1 MKKIIASLF
10 TAALLGGA
18 ANAAAAY
25 AAETTPAGIDNL
37 SLTEQ
42 NVSASSEG
50 QLYTTK
56 DVESELRLRAE
67 ATTEAEIVGNI
78 PVGALFSVT
87 DISGDWAEAE
97 YGSSK
102 GYVSVKYIRKIT
114 DADSGITI
122 KDAAS
127 PEWFIPVNAGWD
139 FKGSVSSKLVLKRVW
154 GGVYKRDGKT
164 EVLTAST
171 SPESDQFDT
180 AGFLNK
186 NVDISKVGKGNYT
199 YKLFA
204 EDAAGKVAELVSSD
218 FTKLGDAA
226 DYPSENTGDLNKDGK
241 FTSADADM
249 LQRYLIG
256 DQKLNTAQFIASD
269 MDHDMQVNAFDLVL
283 LRQNILAS
291 PDAPSVDPTDGW
303 STDQAGTY
311 TTKNVNT
318 ELNIRKSAS
327 ISDGTVGSIPAGAKF
342 TVSRTSKDWAYAEY
356 NGMKGY
362 VSVAYIQK
370 YTEPKTDPEIIW
382 STADA
387 GIYVKKNLTGDINVR
402 ESASTDSKVIGAIPG
417 GAKFRVTKTS
427 KDWVYVDYKDLQGYV
442 PMANVQ
448 KYVEPVVD
456 PGNGWSTA
464 DAGTY
469 TTKNVQNYLNIRES
483 DNVSAKVLGTIP
495 ANAKFTVTKTSSGWA
510 YAEYNNV
517 KGYVSKDYIQKY
529 TEPEIVWSTADAGI
543 YVKKNLTGDIN
554 VRESASADS
563 KILGAIPGGAK
574 FRVTKTSKDW
584 VYVDYKDLQ
593 GYVPMA
599 NVQKYV
605 EPVVDPYKDWSTAE
619 AGTYTTKNVN
629 DYLNIRES
637 DNVSS
642 KVLGTIP
649 ANAKFTVTKTSSS
662 WAYAEYNGVKGCV
675 SKAYIQKYTEP
686 AIVWSTAEA
695 GTYITNGVNDDLNIR
710 EAASTASKIIGSIP
724 ANAKFTVTKTSK
736 DWAYAEYNSV
746 KGYVSTEFIKKYTEP
761 EILWSTADA
770 GIYVKKNLN
779 GDINVRES
787 ANANSKVI
795 GAIPGGA
802 KFRVTKTS
810 KDWVY
815 VDYKD
820 LQGYVPMANV
830 QKYVEPVV
838 DPYKDWSTAEAGT
851 YTTKGVNDD
860 LNIRESASTAS
871 KIIGSIPANAKFTVT
886 KTNSDWAY
894 AEYNGVKGCVSKT
907 YIQKYTA
914 PETGWSTADAGI
926 YIKKNLSGDINVR
939 ESASADSKI
948 IGAIP
953 GGAKFRVTKTSK
965 DWVYVD
971 YKDLQG
977 YVPMANV
984 QKYVELE
991 EGWTAIT
998 AGTYTTYNVT
1008 DGLNFRA
1015 AANINSEIIGTIPA
1029 GATFNVIKTSK
1040 DWAYAEYIGTKGYVS
1055 TSYIKM
1061 IDPSSD
1067 VSVHLNVMEYN
1078 QHPSYP
1084 TGCESAALYMLLKY
1098 YDVNVTMEQI
1108 VQALPKGPLPYYSS
1122 GTLYGANPETEFVGD
1137 PHSSYSYGVF
1147 NEPLAKTAAKFK
1159 SGVKT
1164 KKDSSIDEIIAL
1176 LKTGKPVVA
1185 WYTTTPGKDIY
1196 YNDSW
1201 YDYKTGKL
1209 IRWPAGEHA
1218 VVVCGFNIASK
1229 TLTYRDPNTGGSRT
1243 VSFGTFES
1251 VFKELGSRILYY

>member
-226 DYPSENTGDLNKDGK
+226 DYPSENPGDLNKDGK

-370 YTEPKTDPEIIW
+370 YTEPQKDPEIIW

-402 ESASTDSKVIGAIPG
+402 ESASNDSKVIGAIPG

-605 EPVVDPYKDWSTAE
+605 EPVVDPGNGWSTAD
-619 AGTYTTKNVN
+619 AGTYTTKNVQN
-629 DYLNIRES
+629 YLNIRES
-637 DNVSS
+637 DNVSA

-686 AIVWSTAEA
+686 AIVWSTADA

-761 EILWSTADA
+761 EIVWSTADA

-787 ANANSKVI
+787 ANANSKV
-795 GAIPGGA
+795 
-802 KFRVTKTS
+802 
-810 KDWVY
+810 
-815 VDYKD
+815 
-820 LQGYVPMANV
+820 
-830 QKYVEPVV
+830 
-838 DPYKDWSTAEAGT
+838 
-851 YTTKGVNDD
+851 
-860 LNIRESASTAS
+860 
-871 KIIGSIPANAKFTVT
+871 
-886 KTNSDWAY
+886 
-894 AEYNGVKGCVSKT
+894 
-907 YIQKYTA
+907 
-914 PETGWSTADAGI
+914 
-926 YIKKNLSGDINVR
+926 
-939 ESASADSKI
+939 

-1061 IDPSSD
+1061 IDSSND

-1078 QHPSYP
+1078 QNPSYP

-1218 VVVCGFNIASK
+1218 VVVCGFNIASR

-1243 VSFGTFES
+1243 VSFGTFEG

>member
-114 DADSGITI
+114 EADSGITI

-269 MDHDMQVNAFDLVL
+269 MDHDMKVNAFDLVL

-370 YTEPKTDPEIIW
+370 YTEPEIVW

-402 ESASTDSKVIGAIPG
+402 ESASTDS
-417 GAKFRVTKTS
+417 
-427 KDWVYVDYKDLQGYV
+427 
-442 PMANVQ
+442 NV
-448 KYVEPVVD
+448 
-456 PGNGWSTA
+456 
-464 DAGTY
+464 
-469 TTKNVQNYLNIRES
+469 
-483 DNVSAKVLGTIP
+483 
-495 ANAKFTVTKTSSGWA
+495 
-510 YAEYNNV
+510 
-517 KGYVSKDYIQKY
+517 
-529 TEPEIVWSTADAGI
+529 
-543 YVKKNLTGDIN
+543 
-554 VRESASADS
+554 
-563 KILGAIPGGAK
+563 
-574 FRVTKTSKDW
+574 
-584 VYVDYKDLQ
+584 
-593 GYVPMA
+593 
-599 NVQKYV
+599 
-605 EPVVDPYKDWSTAE
+605 
-619 AGTYTTKNVN
+619 
-629 DYLNIRES
+629 
-637 DNVSS
+637 
-642 KVLGTIP
+642 
-649 ANAKFTVTKTSSS
+649 
-662 WAYAEYNGVKGCV
+662 
-675 SKAYIQKYTEP
+675 
-686 AIVWSTAEA
+686 
-695 GTYITNGVNDDLNIR
+695 
-710 EAASTASKIIGSIP
+710 
-724 ANAKFTVTKTSK
+724 
-736 DWAYAEYNSV
+736 
-746 KGYVSTEFIKKYTEP
+746 
-761 EILWSTADA
+761 
-770 GIYVKKNLN
+770 
-779 GDINVRES
+779 
-787 ANANSKVI
+787 
-795 GAIPGGA
+795 
-802 KFRVTKTS
+802 
-810 KDWVY
+810 
-815 VDYKD
+815 
-820 LQGYVPMANV
+820 
-830 QKYVEPVV
+830 
-838 DPYKDWSTAEAGT
+838 
-851 YTTKGVNDD
+851 
-860 LNIRESASTAS
+860 
-871 KIIGSIPANAKFTVT
+871 
-886 KTNSDWAY
+886 
-894 AEYNGVKGCVSKT
+894 
-907 YIQKYTA
+907 
-914 PETGWSTADAGI
+914 
-926 YIKKNLSGDINVR
+926 
-939 ESASADSKI
+939 

-1067 VSVHLNVMEYN
+1067 VSVHLDVMEYN

-1164 KKDSSIDEIIAL
+1164 KKGSSIDEIIAL

-1243 VSFGTFES
+1243 VSFGTFEG